1 MIATSSVSLVLWLGL
16 VHSICSPP
24 LSKNAPLVAIQ
35 KFACH
40 PYTTSQIF
48 PQRTELNDLFL
59 PINCT
64 VIFSLWNKFAL
75 KRLISM

>member
-48 PQRTELNDLFL
+48 PQRTASLL
-59 PINCT
+59 T
-64 VIFSLWNKFAL
+64 VQSSLVCG
-75 KRLISM
+75 ISVH